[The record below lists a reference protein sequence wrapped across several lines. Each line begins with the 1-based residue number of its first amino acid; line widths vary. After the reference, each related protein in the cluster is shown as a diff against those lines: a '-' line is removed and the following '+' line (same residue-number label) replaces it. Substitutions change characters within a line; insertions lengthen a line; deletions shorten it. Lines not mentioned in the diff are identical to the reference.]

1 MNRSLLKKTVLVVAL
16 ATASASGGYWLAM
29 RGALSTENTGTG
41 TAAMVPSKEKQV
53 LYWFD
58 PMEPNQHFDK
68 PGKSPFMDMELV
80 PKYADETGD
89 DVTDDDSVRVSDAMA
104 QNLGV
109 RYAAVEKGAL
119 PDSLQ
124 APANV
129 VFNERD
135 VAIVQVKSAGFV
147 EKVYPHAPGDVIQ
160 AGAPLLQLLVPE
172 WASAQAEYL
181 GLRKSGET
189 DLAQAARERL
199 RMLGMPESSVRQI
212 EQSGKAQTI
221 FTVVSPIAGV
231 IQSLE
236 VRQGMAVSS
245 GMTIARINGLETV
258 WLEAAVP
265 ETNAGRLTSGQLVTA
280 VLTAYPQ
287 TSFKGRISEILP
299 ETNMQTRTLRVRME
313 FANPQGLL
321 RPGMY
326 AQVQLDSAGKDDVL
340 LVPTEAVIRTG
351 TRNLVIVVEDGGRFR
366 PVSVLLGAESGA
378 RTEVVSGLE
387 VGQRVVASGQFLIDS
402 EASLNGVL
410 ARMEAPAKPAE
421 MTAPEAG
428 IVARGVIESI
438 GKEEIILSH
447 EAIPALGWSAM
458 TMPFTVAARVHTDGL
473 RKGQTIRFTLEKKG
487 DDIVIV
493 RIEPQTQSGGKQ

>member
-1 MNRSLLKKTVLVVAL
+1 MKRSVMKKIVLGVAV

-29 RGALSTENTGTG
+29 RGALSTANTGMG
-41 TAAMVPSKEKQV
+41 TAAIVPSKEKQV

-80 PKYADETGD
+80 PKYAEETGD
-89 DVTDDDSVRVSDAMA
+89 DVPDDASVRVSDVMA

-109 RYAAVEKGAL
+109 RYATIEKGAL

-124 APANV
+124 APANI
-129 VFNERD
+129 VFNERN
-135 VAIVQVKSAGFV
+135 VAIVQVRSAGFV
-147 EKVYPHAPGDVIQ
+147 EKVYPHAPGDVIP

-189 DLAQAARERL
+189 ELAKAARERL

-212 EQSGKAQTI
+212 EQSGKEQTI
-221 FTVVSPIAGV
+221 FTVISPIAGV

-236 VRQGMAVSS
+236 VRQGMTVST
-245 GMTIARINGLETV
+245 GMTIARINGLKTV

-265 ETNAGRLTSGQLVTA
+265 EANAGRLKSGQLVTA
-280 VLTAYPQ
+280 VLPAYPQ

-299 ETNMQTRTLRVRME
+299 ETNMQSRTLRLRME
-313 FANPQGLL
+313 FENPQGLL
-321 RPGMY
+321 RPGMF
-326 AQVQLDSAGKDDVL
+326 AQVQLDSTGHDDVL

-351 TRNLVIVVEDGGRFR
+351 TRNLVIVAEDGGRFR
-366 PVSVLLGAESGA
+366 PVSVMLGAESGT
-378 RTEVVSGLE
+378 RTAVVSGLE

-402 EASLNGVL
+402 EANLKGVL
-410 ARMEAPAKPAE
+410 ARMEAPAKIQE

-438 GKEEIILSH
+438 SKEKITLSH

-458 TMPFTVAARVHTDGL
+458 TMPFAVAPQVHTDGL
-473 RKGQTIRFTLEKKG
+473 RKGQTIQFTLETEG

-493 RIEPQTQSGGKQ
+493 RIDQQAGGTQ